1 MQINAVDIWYILV
14 KQWMI
19 CITRPVFIAVL
30 FHITAEQPLTF
41 WIPAWSAS
49 DHCLMHG
56 SRASVLES
64 TVKRMSEP
72 PPAVHHDD
80 RMGVSAVPLWEM
92 TWQREAARKRWWPLR
107 DRGGR
112 REKKLTPGQQCGTAI
127 REGLPV
133 QLNVEP
139 GTFWIHPKHKLISRA
154 SFEKLFRSQWVLL
167 FALYPSPQCGC
178 EWGRESE
185 WRDVCVPQTISCA
198 MSIKMSHSKP
208 DNGVSWR
215 TKQRLLFTLI
225 IGVYASFVSPW
236 CEHPG
241 WIVGLAQPPL
251 GHLGVKKHFLGI

>member
-112 REKKLTPGQQCGTAI
+112 WRVKREKKLTPGQQCGTAI

-154 SFEKLFRSQWVLL
+154 SFEKLFSKSASLTLCPLPFTPVWLRMRERERVTGCVCASDHQLCNVYKDEPQQARQW
-167 FALYPSPQCGC
+167 S
-178 EWGRESE
+178 
-185 WRDVCVPQTISCA
+185 
-198 MSIKMSHSKP
+198 
-208 DNGVSWR
+208 
-215 TKQRLLFTLI
+215 
-225 IGVYASFVSPW
+225 
-236 CEHPG
+236 
-241 WIVGLAQPPL
+241 
-251 GHLGVKKHFLGI
+251 